1 MVLHIDSR
9 YEQNLSLLFANAMSL
24 TTIKY
29 TITADGNIEEEVQ
42 GVDGHACK
50 RVTCSIE
57 NNVGD
62 VVSRNYLPSFFI
74 TDSSSNEANIQILE
88 DEDWR
93 GCCNGWRCAL

>member
-1 MVLHIDSR
+1 
-9 YEQNLSLLFANAMSL
+9 MSL

-57 NNVGD
+57 NDVGD
-62 VVSRNYLPSFFI
+62 VTSRNYSPSFFI
-74 TDSSSNEANIQILE
+74 TDSSPIEANIQRLE
-88 DEDWR
+88 EEDWR
-93 GCCNGWRCAL
+93 GCCNTWGCAL